1 MNDPEYFFN
10 LSSPIFADQIM
21 DMADGSTAEII
32 GQGLT
37 FLRKTIPFSYVLGK
51 QSGMIDL
58 ELTNYSAISDVE
70 EIFHAIL
77 KLVDENEAHR
87 VSLPSQDAIQVF
99 HFYFYPKEKDDG

>member
-1 MNDPEYFFN
+1 MNDPDYFLN
-10 LSSPIFADQIM
+10 LSSPAFGDQIM

-37 FLRKTIPFSYVLGK
+37 FIRKTIPFSYVLGK
-51 QSGMIDL
+51 KSGMIDL

-77 KLVDENEAHR
+77 ALVDENEAHR
-87 VSLPSQDAIQVF
+87 ISLPSRDAEKVF
-99 HFYFYPKEKDDG
+99 HFYFYPKVKDNG